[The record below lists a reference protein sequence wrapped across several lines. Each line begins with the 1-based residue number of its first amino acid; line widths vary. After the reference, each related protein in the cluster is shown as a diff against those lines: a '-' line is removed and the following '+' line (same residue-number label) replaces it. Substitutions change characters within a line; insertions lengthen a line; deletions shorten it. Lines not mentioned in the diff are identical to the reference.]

1 MSLKIIFN
9 FLFIICTATA
19 KAQVFT
25 DSNLPIVIIT
35 TDKDPNTG
43 LPSIIPDEPKVLGS
57 MKIIYRPDGSRN
69 YISDQNN
76 PTYLNYNGKI
86 EIEVRGST
94 SQFLEKKPYGLTT
107 LTENDRTN
115 NNVSILGMP
124 EENDWILN
132 SLAFDPSLLRD
143 YLSYYL
149 SRSIGNYAARGKYCE
164 VIVNGEYRGLYI
176 FMEKIKID
184 KNRINIEKMS
194 PSDNIGLSVTGGY
207 IVKADKTNGDEPVAW
222 YMEASNGWYVQY
234 IHDNPKPE
242 FINSIQSTYIQSIF
256 NRFKDDMIA
265 QNESIKNGYPSNID
279 IPSFIDYM
287 IINELSSNVDAYQIS
302 TYFHKDRGGKLK
314 AGPVWDF
321 NLSYGNDLF
330 LWGYN
335 RSFTNVWQF
344 DNGDNTGSRFWN
356 DLYKNQ
362 TYKCHLA
369 KRWKQVIQ
377 QNNPLSYTSIS
388 KKIDSLVLEI
398 NEAAAREQNKW
409 YSVGNLQSNAN
420 DIKTWLQERIE
431 WMNTTIGND
440 DACPTPVAPPLVI
453 SKIHYNPLENNEY
466 TSNNLEFTEI
476 TNNSNR
482 KVDMSGFYF
491 SEPGFNFQFPI
502 NSTIDP
508 LQKIYLCSDSIAFK
522 KIYGIAALGQFGRN
536 LSNNSQKLVLSDAWG
551 NTIDEVEYKDEAP
564 WPLEADGKGS
574 FLELINLSFDNSLAS
589 SWIAKDSAFQQVEI
603 TTSISIFPNPFINQ
617 LNIKNGNDYPVDLR
631 VFNSTGQLLEQIKNV
646 LAGEKIQLG
655 SRYKSGIYII
665 EATGNGEKVIR
676 KVIKS

>member
-1 MSLKIIFN
+1 MNLKNLYIL
-9 FLFIICTATA
+9 LFFICTTTA

-25 DSNLPIVIIT
+25 NSNLPIVIIT

-43 LPSIIPDEPKVLGS
+43 LPTIIPDEPKVLGS

-69 YISDQNN
+69 YVIDQNT
-76 PTYLNYNGKI
+76 PGFVQYNGRIGI
-86 EIEVRGST
+86 EIRGST
-94 SQFLEKKPYGLTT
+94 SQYLEKKPYGLTT
-107 LTENDRTN
+107 LADDNRTN

-132 SLAFDPSLLRD
+132 SLAFDSSLLRD
-143 YLSYYL
+143 YLTYYL

-164 VIVNGEYRGLYI
+164 VIVNEEYRGLYI

-184 KNRINIEKMS
+184 KERVNIEKMDQA
-194 PSDNIGLSVTGGY
+194 DNRGLKLTGGY
-207 IVKADKTNGDEPVAW
+207 IVKADKTNGDPVAW
-222 YMEASNGWYVQY
+222 EMETNNGGYVQY

-242 FINSIQSTYIQSIF
+242 YINSIQSSYIHSIF
-256 NRFKDDMIA
+256 DALQYDMIA
-265 QNESIKNGYPSNID
+265 QNESIKNGYPSDID

-287 IINELSSNVDAYQIS
+287 LINELSSNVDAYQIS

-314 AGPVWDF
+314 AGPIWDC
-321 NLSYGNDLF
+321 NLTYGNDLVF
-330 LWGYN
+330 WGLD
-335 RSFTNVWQF
+335 RSFVDVWQF

-356 DLYKNQ
+356 DLYKNT
-362 TYKCHLA
+362 TYKCLLA
-369 KRWKQVIQ
+369 KRWKQVSQ
-377 QNNPLSYTSIS
+377 PNKPLNYISLCNKMDSI
-388 KKIDSLVLEI
+388 ILEI
-398 NEAAAREQNKW
+398 NEAAAREQTKW

-420 DIKTWLQERIE
+420 DIKIWLQKRIE
-431 WMNTTIGND
+431 WMNAEIGNGD
-440 DACPTPVAPPLVI
+440 LCPTPIAPPLII
-453 SKIHYNPLENNEY
+453 SKIHYNPLENYGY
-466 TSNNLEFTEI
+466 TSDNLEFTEI
-476 TNNSNR
+476 TNNSNL
-482 KVDMSGFYF
+482 KIDMTGFYF

-508 LQKIYLCSDSIAFK
+508 LQKIYLCSDSVAFK
-522 KIYGIAALGQFGRN
+522 KIYGLVPLGQFGRN
-536 LSNNSQKLVLSDAWG
+536 LSNKSQKLVLSDAWG

-665 EATGNGEKVIR
+665 EATGNGEKIIR
-676 KVIKS
+676 KVLKS

>member
-1 MSLKIIFN
+1 MTLKL
-9 FLFIICTATA
+9 LFIYLFGICIATA

-57 MKIIYRPDGSRN
+57 MKIIYRPDRSRN

-107 LTENDRTN
+107 LTEDNITN

-149 SRSIGNYAARGKYCE
+149 SRSIGNYASRGKYCE
-164 VIVNGEYRGLYI
+164 VIVNGDYRGLYI

-184 KNRINIEKMS
+184 KERVNIEKMDQA
-194 PSDNIGLSVTGGY
+194 DNSGLKVTGGY
-207 IVKADKTNGDEPVAW
+207 IVKADKTNGDPVAW
-222 YMEASNGWYVQY
+222 EMENNNGGYVQY

-242 FINSIQSTYIQSIF
+242 LINSIQSTYIQSIF
-256 NRFKDDMIA
+256 NRLKDDMINR
-265 QNESIKNGYPSNID
+265 NESIRDGYPSDID

-335 RSFTNVWQF
+335 RSLTNVWQF

-369 KRWKQVIQ
+369 KRWKQVSQ
-377 QNNPLSYTSIS
+377 FNNPLNYTSIS
-388 KKIDSLVLEI
+388 KKIDSIFLDI
-398 NEAAAREQNKW
+398 NEAATREQNKW
-409 YSVGNLQSNAN
+409 YSVGDLQSNVN
-420 DIKTWLQERIE
+420 DIKTWLQKRIE
-431 WMNTTIGND
+431 WMNATVGND
-440 DACPTPVAPPLVI
+440 DGCPTPIAPPLVI
-453 SKIHYNPLENNEY
+453 SKIHYNPLENNGY

-476 TNNSNR
+476 TNNSNL
-482 KVDMSGFYF
+482 KVDMSGLYF
-491 SEPGFNFQFPI
+491 SEPGFTFQFPI

-522 KIYGIAALGQFGRN
+522 KIYGRAPLGQFGRN
-536 LSNNSQKLVLSDAWG
+536 LSNKSQKLVLSDAWG
-551 NTIDEVEYKDEAP
+551 NTIDEVEYKDETP
-564 WPLEADGKGS
+564 WPVEADGKGS

-589 SWIAKDSAFQQVEI
+589 SWIAKDSAFQQNKIE
-603 TTSISIFPNPFINQ
+603 TTISIFPNPFIHQ
-617 LNIKNGNDYPVDLR
+617 MIIKNGNEYPLHLR
-631 VFNSTGQLLEQIKNV
+631 IFNATGQLIETINNLSQGQEIQI
-646 LAGEKIQLG
+646 G
-655 SRYKSGIYII
+655 SRYRSGIYFI
-665 EATGNGEKVIR
+665 EATGNREKVIR
-676 KVIKS
+676 KIIKS

>member
-1 MSLKIIFN
+1 MTVKKLYI

-19 KAQVFT
+19 KAQVFS
-25 DSNLPIVIIT
+25 DSNLPIVIIS

-43 LPSIIPDEPKVLGS
+43 LPTVIPIEPKVLGS

-69 YISDQNN
+69 YVTDQNN
-76 PTYLNYNGKI
+76 PSILQYNGRI
-86 EIEVRGST
+86 GIEVRGST
-94 SQFLEKKPYGLTT
+94 SQELEKKPYGLTT
-107 LTENDRTN
+107 LLDDNRTN
-115 NNVSILGMP
+115 NNISILGMP

-132 SLAFDPSLLRD
+132 SLAFDPSLIRD
-143 YLSYYL
+143 YLSYDL

-184 KNRINIEKMS
+184 KERVNIEKMDQA
-194 PSDNIGLSVTGGY
+194 DNSGLKLTGGY
-207 IVKADKTNGDEPVAW
+207 IVKADKTNGDPVAW
-222 YMEASNGWYVQY
+222 EMENNNGGYVQY

-242 FINSIQSTYIQSIF
+242 FINSIQSTYIKSIF
-256 NRFKDDMIA
+256 DRFKDDMIA
-265 QNESIKNGYPSNID
+265 RNESIKDGYPSDID

-287 IINELSSNVDAYQIS
+287 IINEISSNVDAYQIS

-330 LWGYN
+330 FWGYN

-369 KRWKQVIQ
+369 KRWKQVSQ
-377 QNNPLSYTSIS
+377 PDNPLNYTSIS
-388 KKIDSLVLEI
+388 KKIDSITLEI
-398 NEAAAREQNKW
+398 NEAATREQNKW
-409 YSVGNLQSNAN
+409 YSVGNFQSNVN
-420 DIKTWLQERIE
+420 DIKTWLQQRIE
-431 WMNTTIGND
+431 WMNTTIGKD
-440 DACPTPVAPPLVI
+440 DGCPTPIAPPLVI
-453 SKIHYNPLENNEY
+453 SKIHYNPLENYGY
-466 TSNNLEFTEI
+466 TSENLEFTEI
-476 TNNSNR
+476 TNNSNL
-482 KVDMSGFYF
+482 KVDMSGLYF

-508 LQKIYLCSDSIAFK
+508 LQKIYLCSDSVAFK
-522 KIYGIAALGQFGRN
+522 KIYGMSPLGQFGRN
-536 LSNNSQKLVLSDAWG
+536 LSNKSQKLVLSDAWG

-603 TTSISIFPNPFINQ
+603 TTSISLFPNPFINQ

-646 LAGEKIQLG
+646 LAGQKIQLG
-655 SRYKSGIYII
+655 SSYKSGIYII
-665 EATGNGEKVIR
+665 EAAGNGEKIIR
-676 KVIKS
+676 KVLKS

>member
-1 MSLKIIFN
+1 MTLKL
-9 FLFIICTATA
+9 LFIYLFVIFIVTA

-35 TDKDPNTG
+35 TDKDPYTG
-43 LPSIIPDEPKVLGS
+43 LPINIPDEPKVLGS
-57 MKIIYRPDGSRN
+57 MKILYRNDGSRN

-76 PTYLNYNGKI
+76 PSHLNYNGKI
-86 EIEVRGST
+86 EIEIRGSS

-107 LTENDRTN
+107 LAEDNKSK

-132 SLAFDPSLLRD
+132 SLSFDPSLLRD
-143 YLSYYL
+143 YLSYHL
-149 SRSIGNYAARGKYCE
+149 SRSIGNYATRGKYCE
-164 VIVNGEYRGLYI
+164 VIINGEYRGLYI

-184 KNRINIEKMS
+184 KERVNIEKINQ
-194 PSDNIGLSVTGGY
+194 SDNSGLKLTGGY
-207 IVKADKTNGDEPVAW
+207 IVKADKTNGDPVAW
-222 YMEASNGWYVQY
+222 EMADNNGGNVQY

-242 FINSIQSTYIQSIF
+242 FINSTQSSYIKSIF
-256 NRFKDDMIA
+256 YRLQDNMIK
-265 QNESIKNGYPSNID
+265 QNESIKDGYPSDID
-279 IPSFIDYM
+279 VLSFIDYM

-344 DNGDNTGSRFWN
+344 DDGGNTGSRFWN
-356 DLYKNQ
+356 DLYRSQ
-362 TYKCHLA
+362 TYKCHFA
-369 KRWKQVIQ
+369 KRWKQVSQ
-377 QNNPLSYTSIS
+377 SNNPLNYNSIS
-388 KKIDSLVLEI
+388 NKIDSIYLYI
-398 NEAAAREQNKW
+398 SEAATREQNKW
-409 YSVGNLQSNAN
+409 YSVGSLQSNIN
-420 DIKTWLQERIE
+420 DIKTWLQKRIE

-440 DACPTPVAPPLVI
+440 DGCPTPVAPPLVI
-453 SKIHYNPLENNEY
+453 SKIHYNPLENNGY

-476 TNNSNR
+476 TNSSNL
-482 KVDMSGFYF
+482 KVDMTGLYF
-491 SEPGFNFQFPI
+491 SEPGFTFQFPI

-522 KIYGIAALGQFGRN
+522 KNYGITPLGQFGRN
-536 LSNNSQKLVLSDAWG
+536 LSNKSQKLVLSDAWG
-551 NTIDEVEYKDEAP
+551 NIIDQVEYKDENP
-564 WPLEADGKGS
+564 WPVEADGKGS

-589 SWIAKDSAFQQVEI
+589 SWIAKDSAFQQIKLE
-603 TTSISIFPNPFINQ
+603 TTISIFPNPFIHQ
-617 LNIKNGNDYPVDLR
+617 FIIKNGNDYPLNLR
-631 VFNSTGQLLEQIKNV
+631 IFNARGQLI
-646 LAGEKIQLG
+646 EKINNLSKGQEIKIG
-655 SRYKSGIYII
+655 SSYRSGIYFI
-665 EATGNGEKVIR
+665 EATGNEKKVIR

>member
-1 MSLKIIFN
+1 MNLKYIYI
-9 FLFIICTATA
+9 LFFVICTTTI
-19 KAQVFT
+19 KAQVLT
-25 DSNLPIVIIT
+25 ESNLPIVIIT

-43 LPSIIPDEPKVLGS
+43 LATIIPDEPKVLGS

-69 YISDQNN
+69 YVTDQN
-76 PTYLNYNGKI
+76 TQGFLQYNGRIGI
-86 EIEVRGST
+86 ETRGSS

-107 LTENDRTN
+107 LADDNRTN

-164 VIVNGEYRGLYI
+164 VIVNEEYRGLYI

-184 KNRINIEKMS
+184 KERVNIEKMDQT
-194 PSDNIGLSVTGGY
+194 DNNGIRLTGGY
-207 IVKADKTNGDEPVAW
+207 IVKADKTNGDPVAW
-222 YMEASNGWYVQY
+222 EMETNNGGSVQY

-256 NRFKDDMIA
+256 NRFKDDMIT
-265 QNESIKNGYPSNID
+265 QNESIKDGYPSDID
-279 IPSFIDYM
+279 VPSFIDYM

-314 AGPVWDF
+314 AGPVWDC
-321 NLSYGNDLF
+321 NLTYGNDLIF
-330 LWGYN
+330 WGYD
-335 RSFTNVWQF
+335 RSFIDVWQF

-362 TYKCHLA
+362 TYKCHFA
-369 KRWKQVIQ
+369 KRWKQVSQ
-377 QNNPLSYTSIS
+377 PNNPLNYTSIT
-388 KKIDSLVLEI
+388 KKIDSIISEI
-398 NEAAAREQNKW
+398 TEASTREQNKW
-409 YSVGNLQSNAN
+409 YSVGNLQTNGN
-420 DIKTWLQERIE
+420 DLKIWLKKRIE
-431 WMNTTIGND
+431 WMNTKLGND
-440 DACPTPVAPPLVI
+440 DGCPTPVAPLLVI
-453 SKIHYNPLENNEY
+453 SKIHYNPLENYGY
-466 TSNNLEFTEI
+466 TSDNLEFTEI
-476 TNNSNR
+476 TNNSNL
-482 KVDMSGFYF
+482 KVDMSGLYF
-491 SEPGFNFQFPI
+491 SKPGFNFQFPI

-508 LQKIYLCSDSIAFK
+508 LQKIYLCSDSVAFK
-522 KIYGIAALGQFGRN
+522 KNYGIAALGQFGRN
-536 LSNNSQKLVLSDAWG
+536 LSNKSQKLVLSDAWG

-589 SWIAKDSAFQQVEI
+589 SWIAKDSAFQEVKI
-603 TTSISIFPNPFINQ
+603 VTSISLFPNPFINQ

-631 VFNSTGQLLEQIKNV
+631 VFNSTGQLLEQIKNIS
-646 LAGEKIQLG
+646 AGKEIRLG
-655 SRYKSGIYII
+655 SNYRSGIYII
-665 EATGNGEKVIR
+665 EVTGNGEKVIR
-676 KVIKS
+676 KVLKS

>member
-1 MSLKIIFN
+1 MNLKYIYI
-9 FLFIICTATA
+9 LFFVICTTTI
-19 KAQVFT
+19 KAQVLT
-25 DSNLPIVIIT
+25 ESNLPIVIIT

-43 LPSIIPDEPKVLGS
+43 LATIIPDEPKVLGS

-69 YISDQNN
+69 YVTDQN
-76 PTYLNYNGKI
+76 TQGFLQYNGRIGI
-86 EIEVRGST
+86 ETRGSS

-107 LTENDRTN
+107 LADDNRTN

-164 VIVNGEYRGLYI
+164 VIVNEEYRGLYI

-184 KNRINIEKMS
+184 KERVNIEKIDQT
-194 PSDNIGLSVTGGY
+194 DNNGIRLTGGY
-207 IVKADKTNGDEPVAW
+207 IVKADKTNGDPVAW
-222 YMEASNGWYVQY
+222 EMETNNGGSVQY
-234 IHDNPKPE
+234 IHDTPKPE

-256 NRFKDDMIA
+256 NRFKDDMIT
-265 QNESIKNGYPSNID
+265 QNESIKDGYPSDID
-279 IPSFIDYM
+279 VPSFIDYM

-314 AGPVWDF
+314 AGPVWDC
-321 NLSYGNDLF
+321 NLTYGNDLVF
-330 LWGYN
+330 WGYD
-335 RSFTNVWQF
+335 RSFIDVWQF

-369 KRWKQVIQ
+369 KRWKQVSQ
-377 QNNPLSYTSIS
+377 PNNPLNYTSIT
-388 KKIDSLVLEI
+388 KKIDSIISEI
-398 NEAAAREQNKW
+398 TEASTREQNKW
-409 YSVGNLQSNAN
+409 YSVGNLQTNGN
-420 DIKTWLQERIE
+420 DLKIWLKKRIE
-431 WMNTTIGND
+431 WMNTKLGND
-440 DACPTPVAPPLVI
+440 DGCPTPVAPLLVI
-453 SKIHYNPLENNEY
+453 SKIHYNPLENYGY
-466 TSNNLEFTEI
+466 TSDNLEFTEI
-476 TNNSNR
+476 TNNSNL
-482 KVDMSGFYF
+482 KVDMSGLCF
-491 SEPGFNFQFPI
+491 SKPGFNFQFPI

-508 LQKIYLCSDSIAFK
+508 LQKIYLCSDSVAFK
-522 KIYGIAALGQFGRN
+522 KNYGIAALGQFGRN
-536 LSNNSQKLVLSDAWG
+536 LSNKSQKLVLSDAWG

-589 SWIAKDSAFQQVEI
+589 SWIAKDSAFQEVKI
-603 TTSISIFPNPFINQ
+603 VTSISLFPNPFINQ

-631 VFNSTGQLLEQIKNV
+631 VFNSTGQLLEQIKNIS
-646 LAGEKIQLG
+646 AGKEIRLG
-655 SRYKSGIYII
+655 SNYRSGIYII
-665 EATGNGEKVIR
+665 EVTGNGEKVIR
-676 KVIKS
+676 KVLKS

>member
-1 MSLKIIFN
+1 MTLKKLYI

-25 DSNLPIVIIT
+25 DSNIPIVIIT

-43 LPSIIPDEPKVLGS
+43 LPTNIPDEPKVLGS
-57 MKIIYRPDGSRN
+57 MKVIYRPDGSRN
-69 YISDQNN
+69 YVTDQNN
-76 PTYLNYNGKI
+76 LGFLQYNGRIGI
-86 EIEVRGST
+86 ETKGSS
-94 SQFLEKKPYGLTT
+94 SQFLEKKPYSITT
-107 LTENDRTN
+107 LADDNITN

-132 SLAFDPSLLRD
+132 SLAFDPSLIRD

-184 KNRINIEKMS
+184 KERVNIEKMDQA
-194 PSDNIGLSVTGGY
+194 DNSGLKLTGGY
-207 IVKADKTNGDEPVAW
+207 IVKADKTNGDPVAW
-222 YMEASNGWYVQY
+222 EMENNNGGYVQY
-234 IHDNPKPE
+234 IHHNPKPE

-256 NRFKDDMIA
+256 NRLKDDMIT
-265 QNESIKNGYPSNID
+265 QNESIKDGYPSDID
-279 IPSFIDYM
+279 VPSFIDYM

-314 AGPVWDF
+314 AGPVWDC
-321 NLSYGNDLF
+321 NLTYGNDLVF
-330 LWGYN
+330 WGLD
-335 RSFTNVWQF
+335 RSFVDVWQF

-369 KRWKQVIQ
+369 KRWKQVSQ
-377 QNNPLSYTSIS
+377 PNNSLNYTSIS
-388 KKIDSLVLEI
+388 KKIDTIILEI
-398 NEAAAREQNKW
+398 NEAATREQNKW
-409 YSVGNLQSNAN
+409 YSVGNLQSNVN
-420 DIKTWLQERIE
+420 DIKTWLQKRIE

-440 DACPTPVAPPLVI
+440 DLCPTPIAPPLVI
-453 SKIHYNPLENNEY
+453 SKIHYNPLE
-466 TSNNLEFTEI
+466 SNGYLSDNLEFTEI
-476 TNNSNR
+476 TNNSNL
-482 KVDMSGFYF
+482 KVDMSGLYF

-522 KIYGIAALGQFGRN
+522 NIYGVTPLGQFGRS
-536 LSNNSQKLVLSDAWG
+536 LSNKSQKLVLSDAWG

-574 FLELINLSFDNSLAS
+574 FLELINISFDNSLAS
-589 SWIAKDSAFQQVEI
+589 SWIAKDSAFQQIKIE
-603 TTSISIFPNPFINQ
+603 TTISIFPNPFVNQ
-617 LNIKNGNDYPVDLR
+617 LNIKNGNDYPLELR
-631 VFNSTGQLLEQIKNV
+631 IFNATGQLLQHIKNIS
-646 LAGEKIQLG
+646 AGQEIQLG
-655 SRYKSGIYII
+655 SNYRSGIYII
-665 EATGNGEKVIR
+665 EATGNGEKIIR
-676 KVIKS
+676 KVLKS

>member
-1 MSLKIIFN
+1 MNLKNLYIL
-9 FLFIICTATA
+9 LFVICTTTA

-25 DSNLPIVIIT
+25 ESNLPIVIIT

-43 LPSIIPDEPKVLGS
+43 LATIIPDEPKVLGS

-69 YISDQNN
+69 YVTDQNT
-76 PTYLNYNGKI
+76 PGFVQYNGRIGI
-86 EIEVRGST
+86 EIRGST
-94 SQFLEKKPYGLTT
+94 SQYLEKKPYGLTT
-107 LTENDRTN
+107 LADDNRTN

-132 SLAFDPSLLRD
+132 ALAYDSSLIRD
-143 YLSYYL
+143 YLTYDL
-149 SRSIGNYAARGKYCE
+149 SRNIGNYAARGKYCE

-184 KNRINIEKMS
+184 KNRVNIEKMY

-207 IVKADKTNGDEPVAW
+207 IVKADKTNGDPVAW
-222 YMEASNGWYVQY
+222 EMENNNGGYVQY

-242 FINSIQSTYIQSIF
+242 YINSIQNSYIHSIF
-256 NRFKDDMIA
+256 DALQYDMIA
-265 QNESIKNGYPSNID
+265 QNESIKNGYPSDID

-287 IINELSSNVDAYQIS
+287 LINELSSNVDAYQLS

-314 AGPVWDF
+314 AGPIWDC
-321 NLSYGNDLF
+321 NLTYGNDLVF
-330 LWGYN
+330 WGLD
-335 RSFTNVWQF
+335 RSFVDVWQF

-356 DLYKNQ
+356 DLYKNT
-362 TYKCHLA
+362 TYKCLLA
-369 KRWKQVIQ
+369 KRWKQVSQ
-377 QNNPLSYTSIS
+377 PNNPLNYTSIS
-388 KKIDSLVLEI
+388 KKIDSLIIEI
-398 NEAAAREQNKW
+398 NEAATREQNKW
-409 YSVGNLQSNAN
+409 YSVGNLQSNTN
-420 DIKTWLQERIE
+420 DIKIWLQKRIE
-431 WMNTTIGND
+431 WMNAEIGNGD
-440 DACPTPVAPPLVI
+440 LCPTPIAPPLII
-453 SKIHYNPLENNEY
+453 SKIHYNPLENYGY
-466 TSNNLEFTEI
+466 TSDNLEFTEI
-476 TNNSNR
+476 TNNSNL
-482 KVDMSGFYF
+482 KVDMSGLYF

-508 LQKIYLCSDSIAFK
+508 LQKIYLCSDSVAFK
-522 KIYGIAALGQFGRN
+522 KIYGLVPLGQFGRN
-536 LSNNSQKLVLSDAWG
+536 LSNKSQKLVLSDAWG

-589 SWIAKDSAFQQVEI
+589 SWIAKDSAFQEVKI
-603 TTSISIFPNPFINQ
+603 VTSISLFPNPFINQ

-665 EATGNGEKVIR
+665 ESTGNGEKIIR
-676 KVIKS
+676 KVLKS